1 MKIRWILFEFFVLLL
16 GSAIVGCLVGTVLH
30 YVGFGLRGGGLGIDW
45 LEFALFE
52 GGIVGVAFAVPTGLF
67 AYYIVLRRRVTPK
80 QVVIIILGS
89 LGGGLAITSVAPI
102 FAALFTPLIT
112 LGIALRFR
120 LHQPS
125 ETDA

>member
-1 MKIRWILFEFFVLLL
+1 MKVRWILFEFFVLVL
-16 GSAIVGCLVGTVLH
+16 GSAIVGCLIGVVLH
-30 YVGFGLRGGGLGIDW
+30 YVGFGLHGDGFGIDAFE
-45 LEFALFE
+45 LALFE
-52 GGIVGVAFAVPTGLF
+52 GGMAGGMFALPTGLF
-67 AYYIVLRRRVTPK
+67 GYYIVLRRRVTPK
-80 QVVIIILGS
+80 QVAIIILGS